1 MGSPPPIRFRPRGL
15 PGAGR
20 ALLRA
25 GAVAITLLAP
35 GCGESEENSG
45 NTPTPELGSGPPPL
59 STETPQISLPEV
71 PPSTPPAQDDPSTD
85 GWETEVLAANAGQQL
100 KTLGNLFFKKGS
112 ADLAA
117 LLAPDFTCEPLV
129 PSGVETVLE
138 DDLVLVER
146 QTSPTSAPVGRK
158 ELEKALAQVRQLS
171 RSGGGNHQNIEFKV
185 VGVSPG
191 STGDTFQTQ
200 VIFSL
205 SFSTGEALVEHHA
218 TWLVDW
224 NHGPGQAD
232 LPTLTHLAVRDF
244 SRTTTK
250 RATPLYSD
258 VTASA
263 LGDTPCYHSQLGLG
277 LNHWLGRLPVRAMLN
292 RFGTPGL
299 ALGDVN
305 GDGLEDLYLCQEPGL
320 PNRLFLQKPDG
331 TAEETSSA
339 WGVDWIDDS
348 RSALF
353 LDLDNDGDQDLVVAL
368 YGVVVVARNEDRKR
382 FTVATA
388 LPCNPSTTSLAAAD
402 YDRDGLLD
410 LYVCGYAQDDGR
422 GASIG
427 AANDRFVYHD
437 ARNGAPN
444 SLFRNNGNLAFQDV
458 TATTGLDQNN
468 RRWSF
473 AAAWEDYDEDGDQ
486 DLYVAN
492 DYGRNNLYRNDNG
505 KFVDVAASTGSED
518 VGGGMSAAWGDYDR
532 DGRMDIYV
540 ANMFSAAG
548 SRITTQEQFKTGTR
562 AEIRDRFRR
571 FARGNT
577 LFRNTGKGFED
588 VSVQAGVTLGRW
600 AWSSN
605 FVDLNNDAW
614 PDLVVANGYLSSE
627 SDSGDL

>member
-35 GCGESEENSG
+35 GCGEREEDTG
-45 NTPTPELGSGPPPL
+45 NTSGTDLENDPAPL
-59 STETPQISLPEV
+59 SSEAPQISLPEV

-185 VGVSPG
+185 VSVSPG
-191 STGDTFQTQ
+191 PTDNTFQTEI
-200 VIFSL
+200 IFSL
-205 SFSTGEALVEHHA
+205 SFSTGETLVEHHA

-224 NHGPGQAD
+224 KQPSDQID
-232 LPTLTHLAVRDF
+232 LPTLRHLAVHDF

-250 RATPLYSD
+250 DGTPLYSD
-258 VTASA
+258 VTPSA
-263 LGDTPCYHSQLGLG
+263 LGDTPCYRSQLGLG

-331 TAEETSSA
+331 TAEEVSAA

-368 YGVVVVARNEDRKR
+368 YGVVVIARNDERKR
-382 FTVATA
+382 FTVTTA
-388 LPCNPSTTSLAAAD
+388 LSCNPSTTSLAAAD

-410 LYVCGYAQDDGR
+410 LFVCGYAQDDG

-444 SLFRNNGNLAFQDV
+444 SLFRNNGNLSFHDV
-458 TATTGLDQNN
+458 TASTGLDQNN

-473 AAAWEDYDEDGDQ
+473 AASWEDYDDDGDQ

-505 KFVDVAASTGSED
+505 KFVDVAANAGVED
-518 VGGGMSAAWGDYDR
+518 SASGMSAAWGDYDR
-532 DGRMDIYV
+532 DGRMDLYV

-548 SRITTQEQFKTGTR
+548 SRITTQKQFKTGTSQ
-562 AEIRDRFRR
+562 EIRDRFRR

-577 LFRNTGKGFED
+577 LFRNTGEGFED

-614 PDLVVANGYLSSE
+614 PDFVVANGYLSSE
-627 SDSGDL
+627 TDSGDL

>member
-1 MGSPPPIRFRPRGL
+1 MS
-15 PGAGR
+15 PGAWR
-20 ALLRA
+20 ALLCA
-25 GAVAITLLAP
+25 GALTIALFSP
-35 GCGESEENSG
+35 GCGEREQKTPDTSG
-45 NTPTPELGSGPPPL
+45 TDLESDPAPL
-59 STETPQISLPEV
+59 STGAPRISLPEV

-85 GWETEVLAANAGQQL
+85 GWGTEVLAAKAGKQL
-100 KTLGNLFFKKGS
+100 KSLGKMFFKEGG

-117 LLAPDFTCEPLV
+117 LLAPGFTCEPLV
-129 PSGVETVLE
+129 PAGMSPVFE

-146 QTSPTSAPVGRK
+146 QTSPTPAPTSK
-158 ELEKALAQVRQLS
+158 KALASALAEIRERS
-171 RSGGGNHQNIEFKV
+171 RSGGRNHQDVEFKV
-185 VGVSPG
+185 VGVSSG
-191 STGDTFQTQ
+191 SADNTFKTE

-232 LPTLTHLAVRDF
+232 LPTLTHLAVRDC

-250 RATPLYSD
+250 RTTPLYSD

-263 LGDTPCYHSQLGLG
+263 LTDTPCYHSQLGLG

-331 TAEETSSA
+331 TAEETSAA

-348 RSALF
+348 RSALL

-368 YGVVVVARNEDRKR
+368 YGMVVIARNDERKR
-382 FTVATA
+382 FTVTTA

-410 LYVCGYAQDDGR
+410 LYVCGYAQDDG

-427 AANDRFVYHD
+427 AANERFVYHD

-444 SLFRNNGNLAFQDV
+444 SLFRNNGELAFHDV
-458 TATTGLDQNN
+458 TASSGLNQNN
-468 RRWSF
+468 LRWSF
-473 AAAWEDYDEDGDQ
+473 AAAWEDYDEDGDP

-505 KFVDVAASTGSED
+505 KFVDVADSAGVED
-518 VGGGMSAAWGDYDR
+518 VGSGMSAAWGDYDR

-548 SRITTQEQFKTGTR
+548 SRITTQRQFKTDTD
-562 AEIRDRFRR
+562 ADIRDRFRR

-577 LFRNTGKGFED
+577 LFRNTGEGFED
-588 VSVQAGVTLGRW
+588 VSVQTGVTVGRW
-600 AWSSN
+600 AWGSN

-614 PDLVVANGYLSSE
+614 PDFVVANGYLSSE
-627 SDSGDL
+627 RDSGDL

>member
-1 MGSPPPIRFRPRGL
+1 MS
-15 PGAGR
+15 PGAWR
-20 ALLRA
+20 ILLCA
-25 GAVAITLLAP
+25 WVVTVTLFSP
-35 GCGESEENSG
+35 GCGEREQ
-45 NTPTPELGSGPPPL
+45 NTPDTPGTDLEEAPAPL
-59 STETPQISLPEV
+59 SAEAPRTALPEV
-71 PPSTPPAQDDPSTD
+71 PPSAPPAQDDPSAD
-85 GWETEVLAANAGQQL
+85 GWDTEVLAAKAGKQL
-100 KTLGNLFFKKGS
+100 KALGKMFFEKGNV
-112 ADLAA
+112 DLST
-117 LLAPDFTCEPLV
+117 LLAPGFTCEPLV
-129 PSGVETVLE
+129 PSGLKPVFE

-146 QTSPTSAPVGRK
+146 HASTAPAPAR
-158 ELEKALAQVRQLS
+158 EKDLANALAEIRELS
-171 RSGGGNHQNIEFKV
+171 QSGGPSPQNVEFKV
-185 VGVSPG
+185 VGVSSG
-191 STGDTFQTQ
+191 SAGSTFQTK

-205 SFSTGEALVEHHA
+205 SFATAKTLVEHHA

-224 NHGPGQAD
+224 KPGPGQDA
-232 LPTLTHLAVRDF
+232 LPALAHLAVRDF
-244 SRTTTK
+244 ERTTSK
-250 RATPLYSD
+250 RSTPLYSD

-263 LGDTPCYHSQLGLG
+263 LGDTPCYRDQLGLG

-331 TAEETSSA
+331 TAEEVSAA

-353 LDLDNDGDQDLVVAL
+353 LDLDNDGDQDLAVAL
-368 YGVVVVARNEDRKR
+368 YGVVVVARNDDQKR
-382 FTVATA
+382 FTVTTA

-410 LYVCGYAQDDGR
+410 LYVCGYSQDDG

-427 AANDRFVYHD
+427 AANERFVYHD

-444 SLFRNNGNLAFQDV
+444 SLFRNIGDLAFQDV
-458 TATTGLDQNN
+458 TASSGLNQNN
-468 RRWSF
+468 LRWSF

-505 KFVDVAASTGSED
+505 KFVDVADSTGVED

-548 SRITTQEQFKTGTR
+548 SRITTQGQFKTGTD
-562 AEIRDRFRR
+562 ADIRDRFRR

-577 LFRNTGKGFED
+577 LFRNTGEGFED
-588 VSVQAGVTLGRW
+588 VSVQTGVTVGRW
-600 AWSSN
+600 AWGSN

-614 PDLVVANGYLSSE
+614 PDFVVANGYLSSE
-627 SDSGDL
+627 TDSGDL

>member
-1 MGSPPPIRFRPRGL
+1 MGSPPPIRFRPRTL
-15 PGAGR
+15 PGAWR
-20 ALLRA
+20 ALLWA

-35 GCGESEENSG
+35 GCGEREKDTG
-45 NTPTPELGSGPPPL
+45 NTPTPDLGTDPSPL
-59 STETPQISLPEV
+59 SLKSPGEPLPEV
-71 PPSTPPAQDDPSTD
+71 LSSFPQARDDPSTD
-85 GWETEVLAANAGQQL
+85 GWETEVLAANASKQL
-100 KTLGNLFFKKGS
+100 KALGHLFFKEGG

-117 LLAPDFTCEPLV
+117 LLAPGFTCEPLV
-129 PSGVETVLE
+129 PAGMSPVFE

-146 QTSPTSAPVGRK
+146 QTSPTPAPTSK
-158 ELEKALAQVRQLS
+158 KALASALAEIRELS
-171 RSGGGNHQNIEFKV
+171 RGGGRNHQDVEFKI

-191 STGDTFQTQ
+191 SAGNTFKTE

-205 SFSTGEALVEHHA
+205 SFSTDKTLVEHHA
-218 TWLVDW
+218 TWLADW
-224 NHGPGQAD
+224 KHEPDQNS
-232 LPTLTHLAVRDF
+232 LPALAHLAVRDF
-244 SRTTTK
+244 ARTTSK
-250 RATPLYSD
+250 RSTPLYSD

-263 LGDTPCYHSQLGLG
+263 LGDTPCYRNQLGLG

-299 ALGDVN
+299 ALGDIN

-331 TAEETSSA
+331 TAEETSAA

-368 YGVVVVARNEDRKR
+368 YGMVVIARNDDRKR
-382 FTVATA
+382 FTVAAA

-410 LYVCGYAQDDGR
+410 LFVCGYVQDDG

-444 SLFRNNGNLAFQDV
+444 SLFRNVGDLAFHDV
-458 TATTGLDQNN
+458 TASTGLDQNN
-468 RRWSF
+468 LRWSF
-473 AAAWEDYDEDGDQ
+473 AAAWEDYDDDGDQ

-505 KFVDVAASTGSED
+505 KFVDVAASAGVED
-518 VGGGMSAAWGDYDR
+518 VGSGMSAAWGDYDR

-548 SRITTQEQFKTGTR
+548 SRITTQGQFKTGTDQN
-562 AEIRDRFRR
+562 IRNRFRR

-577 LFRNTGKGFED
+577 LFRNTGEGFED
-588 VSVQAGVTLGRW
+588 VSVQTGVTVGRW
-600 AWSSN
+600 AWGSN

-614 PDLVVANGYLSSE
+614 PDFVVANGYLSSE
-627 SDSGDL
+627 RDSGDL